1 MNNTYLTD
9 AIRASYVHKKVG
21 QYLRQNIIKPGVS
34 LQNLASITETKI
46 KEYINYDPEYP
57 LTMGIA
63 FPVGLSINNC
73 AAHYTPNY
81 GDEDIFLKDSDI
93 LKIDYGVHY
102 NGIIIDSAFTIN
114 FDSKYDEFIKF
125 SKETTEFAISQCGP
139 DAILGEI
146 GKEIEEFV
154 ESREIEIDGKLLPLK
169 TMKDLCGHLIC
180 KYQIHGGKAVPNTSI
195 HYPLRMVENEFY
207 AVEPFITTGNGMSII
222 KGENSHLMINK
233 EQYEQYEKNKEQNI
247 KQNKL
252 YDIIKKHFHTLPF
265 CKKWLYELYLE
276 DSKINFDNLLN
287 NLIHEKILNE
297 YPPLYDIEGSLISQ
311 FEHTIFIKSNGII
324 NLTKNNFY

>member
-1 MNNTYLTD
+1 MNNTYLAD
-9 AIRASYVHKKVG
+9 AIKASYVHKKVG
-21 QYLRQNIIKPGVS
+21 KYLREAVIKPGVS
-34 LQNLASITETKI
+34 LQNLASITEAKI

-57 LTMGIA
+57 LTMGVA

-81 GDEDIFLKDSDI
+81 GDKDIFLKESDI

-207 AVEPFITTGNGMSII
+207 AVEPFITTGNGTSII

-233 EQYEQYEKNKEQNI
+233 EQYEKHNNEKNI

-252 YDIIKKHFHTLPF
+252 YDIIKKHFQTLPF

-276 DSKINFDNLLN
+276 DNKINFDNLLN
-287 NLIHEKILNE
+287 NLINEKILNE

-311 FEHTIFIKSNGII
+311 FEHTIFIKNNGII
-324 NLTKNNFY
+324 NLTKNDFY